1 MNIFLLDDEPIE
13 LAQLELLIHTH
24 YPTWSI
30 HQAINGSEAIRL
42 ADEFIE
48 KGESFQLAF
57 IDIKLPG
64 RNGLEVASILKEK
77 MPNLDLIVVTAFQ
90 NFNYAKES
98 IKMKVFDYVVKPV
111 IEKEFLQVLSRYVAE
126 HPEFQMKSDVVEKVI
141 TKIKEQFQEPLR
153 LSSLAE
159 ELHFNANYLSRLFS
173 EEVGM
178 SFSEFLLQYRIEMA
192 KQLLVKQKQWSMQR
206 IAEFCGF
213 SSQHHLSSAFKK
225 HTKLSP
231 SEYRN
236 VVKAK

>member
-24 YPTWSI
+24 YPTWTI

-42 ADEFIE
+42 AERLVE
-48 KGESFQLAF
+48 KGESLQLAF

-77 MPNLDLIVVTAFQ
+77 MPKLDLIVVTAFQ
-90 NFNYAKES
+90 NFDYAKES

-126 HPEFQMKSDVVEKVI
+126 HPEFLLKSDTVEKVI
-141 TKIKEQFQEPLR
+141 TKIKDHFEEPLR
-153 LSSLAE
+153 LSSIAE
-159 ELHFNANYLSRLFS
+159 ELHINANYLSRLFS

-192 KQLLVKQKQWSMQR
+192 KQLIVKKKRWSIQR
-206 IAEFCGF
+206 IAEECGF

-225 HTKLSP
+225 HTNQSP

-236 VVKAK
+236 AVISR